1 MRANRLRVDIPN
13 LEEINMCG
21 AFKGNEEVIAESP
34 FGRRF
39 SSVDAD
45 YLRDYIEEHRSG
57 Y

>member
-1 MRANRLRVDIPN
+1 
-13 LEEINMCG
+13 MCG

-45 YLRDYIEEHRSG
+45 YLRDYIEKHRSG

>member
-1 MRANRLRVDIPN
+1 
-13 LEEINMCG
+13 MCG

-34 FGRRF
+34 FGRPV
-39 SSVDAD
+39 SSLDAD